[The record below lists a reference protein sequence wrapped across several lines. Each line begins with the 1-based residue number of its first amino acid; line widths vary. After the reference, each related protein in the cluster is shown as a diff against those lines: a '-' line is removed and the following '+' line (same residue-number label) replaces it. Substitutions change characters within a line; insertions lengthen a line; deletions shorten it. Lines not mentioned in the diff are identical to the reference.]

1 LPQVQTDSRIAGRSR
16 LLHVHQNVPGVL
28 ATVNGLLA
36 NAHVNIESQV
46 LSTRGELG
54 YVITDIAA
62 GITAELIDKLESMPE
77 TVRVRVVD

>member
-1 LPQVQTDSRIAGRSR
+1 MAGRSR

-36 NAHVNIESQV
+36 GAQVNIEGQV

-54 YVITDIAA
+54 YAITDVA
-62 GITAELIDKLESMPE
+62 GGLTAELIDKLQGMPE
-77 TVRVRVVD
+77 TVRLRALT